1 MLNKQLAILDEVY
14 GPIEW
19 SEDALIR
26 ALRVMQLTREDE
38 KIRQME
44 RMVEFRNLVV
54 QECIDVA
61 FNNGDDVAY
70 LGHHFKINGF
80 EHLGSI
86 NERTN

>member
-14 GPIEW
+14 GQIEW

-54 QECIDVA
+54 QECISVA
-61 FNNGDDVAY
+61 ADNGDNVVY
-70 LGHHFKINGF
+70 LGSYFKVNGF
-80 EHLGSI
+80 NEHLKFK
-86 NERTN
+86 NE